1 LFLHF
6 IGLSK
11 CHSNLTPFSYNVL
24 HGRSAFRDAGAG
36 RLLYR
41 ARFHERIAGS

>member
-1 LFLHF
+1 VWVVRPWKL
-6 IGLSK
+6 
-11 CHSNLTPFSYNVL
+11 NLTPFS
-24 HGRSAFRDAGAG
+24 GRSAFRDAGAG